1 MGLSKSENTERP
13 LNRLLNAL
21 PEGVAVPSAWL
32 TANGISPQ
40 LVRKYVVGGWL
51 RPLGRGVY
59 ARPAQPVAWQ
69 GVVLGL
75 QRLGGCPVHLGGVT
89 ALNLQ
94 GYAHYLPLGGETRI
108 HLWSHAFDFLSLPA
122 WVAAVQMPQKLLL
135 QRVRLFSPETGA
147 EGLTG
152 VPTGLRDWQLSVA
165 ASERAIMEVLS
176 LVDETEASFIHAAEL
191 FDGLTVLR
199 PDVVQRLLEG
209 CRSIKVRRLFL
220 FLASRQDYAWCRK
233 LQLESI
239 GLGSGKRM
247 VTRGGRLDK
256 RFLIT
261 VPEGMDAESG

>member
-1 MGLSKSENTERP
+1 MSLSKSENTERP

-40 LVRKYVVGGWL
+40 LVRKYVASGWL
-51 RPLGRGVY
+51 RPLARGVY

-69 GVVLGL
+69 GIILGL
-75 QRLGGCPVHLGGVT
+75 QCLGGCPLHVGGIS

-94 GYAHYLPLGGETRI
+94 GHAHYLPLSGETRI
-108 HLWSHAFDFLSLPA
+108 HLWSHALDSISLPA
-122 WVAAVQMPQKLLL
+122 WVTAVQLPQEVLL
-135 QRVRLFSPETGA
+135 QSGRLFELETGT
-147 EGLTG
+147 EGLKE
-152 VPTGLRDWQLSVA
+152 VPTGLRDWQLTVA
-165 ASERAIMEVLS
+165 APERAIMEMLS
-176 LVDETEASFIHAAEL
+176 LVDETAASFTHAAEL
-191 FDGLTVLR
+191 FEGLTVLR
-199 PDVVQRLLEG
+199 PGVMQRLLEG

-220 FLASRQDYAWCRK
+220 FLADRQDYAWCRK
-233 LQLESI
+233 LQLERI

-261 VPEGMDAESG
+261 VPEDMDAESG